1 MENDKGIIRGAS
13 VWNKLSG
20 ITVWAIAFAF
30 VEAAVV
36 VYLRKLF
43 HPQGFAFPLE
53 AQPFGLILGVEV
65 AREAA
70 TMVML
75 ASCAWLADRRMWVR
89 FGLLMV
95 AFGVWD
101 IFYYVWLWVILG
113 WPPSPATL
121 DILFLIPIAGS
132 ARFGHL
138 AWSRWDLSERVLP
151 WHSAST
157 GEMNSPSDLGGGR
170 PSSSRPFSLSPL
182 SSGWDRRPCEGRCR
196 EHFPGL
202 FSRRVWPLAWG
213 VLRGPGGGA
222 GFLEK
227 LKVRKEKK
235 CLMTRNFSAKKEYLL
250 KDPSF
255 LISHSHICLNSNST
269 A

>member
-1 MENDKGIIRGAS
+1 MSGGAFVLENDKGIIRGAS

-43 HPQGFAFPLE
+43 HPQGFAFSLE

-121 DILFLIPIAGS
+121 DILFLIPIAWIGPVWAPCLVSVGLIGAGAAVALRVDRGNEFALGS
-132 ARFGHL
+132 WGWAAELL
-138 AWSRWDLSERVLP
+138 AAFLIITSFIWLGPEAMR
-151 WHSAST
+151 
-157 GEMNSPSDLGGGR
+157 GEMPGAFPWPIFAAGMALGLGGFTWAWR
-170 PSSSRPFSLSPL
+170 R
-182 SSGWDRRPCEGRCR
+182 SG
-196 EHFPGL
+196 
-202 FSRRVWPLAWG
+202 
-213 VLRGPGGGA
+213 
-222 GFLEK
+222 
-227 LKVRKEKK
+227 
-235 CLMTRNFSAKKEYLL
+235 
-250 KDPSF
+250 
-255 LISHSHICLNSNST
+255 IS
-269 A
+269 